1 MKRAGRKVKPIANGQ
16 RRRLP
21 QGTQPPVRPVQ
32 VVGMLISLA
41 GVVVF
46 LADKARGGIGIATIG
61 DLPWWIYQHLNK
73 LDEVRVR
80 LWLEDDR
87 CVAWGWGSAGT

>member
-1 MKRAGRKVKPIANGQ
+1 MDARDYSEAADLRLMQDLTAECWRLEGRFV
-16 RRRLP
+16 
-21 QGTQPPVRPVQ
+21 
-32 VVGMLISLA
+32 
-41 GVVVF
+41 
-46 LADKARGGIGIATIG
+46 IATIG